1 MNIRPYILLVALTLA
16 ACSPKYLPNT
26 EVVDTDENR
35 VIVELVERYRQ
46 AIEERDVRALREM
59 VSRNYFS
66 NAGTTADPED
76 DYGYDQVEQLIL
88 PMLKQNIKKVQYGVF
103 IKRVRF
109 ESPSRAVA
117 EFEHSFRY
125 LYVVD
130 GRDTWQA
137 KVDFARLQ
145 FGLEDGVWRIT
156 GGL

>member
-1 MNIRPYILLVALTLA
+1 
-16 ACSPKYLPNT
+16 
-26 EVVDTDENR
+26 
-35 VIVELVERYRQ
+35 VIVDLVERYRQ

-76 DYGYDQVEQLIL
+76 DYGYDQIEQLIL
-88 PMLKQNIKKVQYGVF
+88 PMLKQNIKKVQYGIFV
-103 IKRVRF
+103 KRVRF
-109 ESPSRAVA
+109 ESPTRAVA

-145 FGLEDGVWRIT
+145 FGLEDGVWRIV

>member
-1 MNIRPYILLVALTLA
+1 MNVRPFILLVALTLA

-26 EVVDTDENR
+26 QVPDTDENR
-35 VIVELVERYRQ
+35 VIVELVQRYRQ
-46 AIEERDVRALREM
+46 AIEDRDVRALREM
-59 VSRNYFS
+59 VSRHYFS
-66 NAGTTADPED
+66 NAATTSDPED
-76 DYGYDQVEQLIL
+76 DYGYDQIEQSIL
-88 PMLKQNIKKVQYGVF
+88 PMLNQNVKKVQYSVF
-103 IKRVRF
+103 VKRVRF

-137 KVDFARLQ
+137 KVDLNRLEFA
-145 FGLEDGVWRIT
+145 LEDGVWRIV

>member
-1 MNIRPYILLVALTLA
+1 MNARSSILLVVLTLA

-26 EVVDTDENR
+26 EVPDTDENR
-35 VIVELVERYRQ
+35 VIVDLVERYRQ

-76 DYGYDQVEQLIL
+76 DYGYDQIEQLIL
-88 PMLKQNIKKVQYGVF
+88 PMLKQNIKKVQYGIFV
-103 IKRVRF
+103 KRVRF
-109 ESPSRAVA
+109 ESPTRAVA

-145 FGLEDGVWRIT
+145 FGLEDGVWRIV